1 MSNRV
6 HFPITISIYARIRE
20 SYRHLCLI
28 THLTHLKYEKQFFKT
43 RQFEKSLCENTH
55 LYHLY
60 HLTHLSVMTKV
71 LKNHQL
77 LSISRSASFRG
88 SIRSVSPTDYP
99 SYDLSPSLTHKVVRA
114 NGCFRLLKLN
124 SLSFTFQH
132 LLSHSHQL
140 DQIIEPPR
148 V

>member
-1 MSNRV
+1 MSNRA

-20 SYRHLCLI
+20 SYRHLCPI

-43 RQFEKSLCENTH
+43 RQFEKSLCKNT
-55 LYHLY
+55 HLY

-77 LSISRSASFRG
+77 LSISRLASSRG
-88 SIRSVSPTDYP
+88 SIRRVSPIDSP

-114 NGCFRLLKLN
+114 NGCFKLLKLN

-132 LLSHSHQL
+132 PLSYLHQL
-140 DQIIEPPR
+140 NQIIELPR

>member
-6 HFPITISIYARIRE
+6 YFPITISIYAHIRE
-20 SYRHLCLI
+20 SYRHLCPI

-43 RQFEKSLCENTH
+43 RQFEKSLCKNTH
-55 LYHLY
+55 LCHLC
-60 HLTHLSVMTKV
+60 HLTYLSLMTKV

-77 LSISRSASFRG
+77 SSISRLASSSG
-88 SIRSVSPTDYP
+88 SIRKVSPIDFP

-114 NGCFRLLKLN
+114 NGCFKLLKLN
-124 SLSFTFQH
+124 SLNFTFQH
-132 LLSHSHQL
+132 LLSHLHQL